1 MEFTNLHL
9 SDALEAKT
17 ILFIL
22 TAFANENGASQQ
34 QSAFLNPME
43 ISGSKNVGL
52 EMLKQPRRVMI
63 RTRNENGTF
72 LMQSRTFNR
81 TKLRKFPN
89 ICHLYLS
96 P

>member
-1 MEFTNLHL
+1 MEFSNLHL
-9 SDALEAKT
+9 SVALEAKT

-43 ISGSKNVGL
+43 ISGSKSLVL
-52 EMLKQPRRVMI
+52 EMLKQPRRAMI

-72 LMQSRTFNR
+72 SVQNFEANQ
-81 TKLRKFPN
+81 TKLRKIPN